1 MSKSP
6 FLKKPEDFKKVE
18 TPAQNKIRN
27 NNTRNN
33 RLTDFFSRLLESI
46 WFHRLI
52 LGSLTLI
59 VITFAILIGFLAY
72 FVAKENTTMIDV
84 VLGIMFKIASPCTIL
99 FLFFIKF
106 GEHKNQ

>member
-33 RLTDFFSRLLESI
+33 RLTEFFSCLLESI
-46 WFHRLI
+46 WFHWLI
-52 LGSLTLI
+52 L
-59 VITFAILIGFLAY
+59 
-72 FVAKENTTMIDV
+72 V
-84 VLGIMFKIASPCTIL
+84 V
-99 FLFFIKF
+99 
-106 GEHKNQ
+106 